1 MNKKFTGVLLIYDKD
16 KTKLPTFLLLERTK
30 NANYPKTWSVV
41 AGGVEDYDASTL
53 DAAKRELKEETQ
65 IDPGPIKFKFFE
77 HQYDISDFDFYLGY
91 CEEEY
96 VCKLD
101 SENDDW
107 GWFNMDNLPQPLF
120 PTLYSSLVR
129 IF

>member
-1 MNKKFTGVLLIYDKD
+1 MKKFTGVLLIYDKD

-53 DAAKRELKEETQ
+53 EAAKRELKEETQ
-65 IDPGPIKFKFFE
+65 IDPAPIRFKFFE
-77 HQYDISDFDFYLGY
+77 HQDDISDFDFYLGY

-96 VCKLD
+96 ECKLD